1 MTGPWDCGDQ
11 VAPRPLA
18 ADAVTEVPCPAAT
31 PGTLPLWRAAPP
43 LEAATPLRARP
54 AHHVVPHRLGGQR
67 HVTDN
72 QAPSLAPTSPG
83 PARLAAPGCVA
94 LMPRVV
100 RVHSRAAP
108 RIGPHLRPP
117 LLASQGPRTVSSLCQ
132 VPGRPHR
139 FCLLLAPQAGAQ
151 WGASGLLLH
160 LPLANFNTFCPY
172 WKNLSLL
179 RITWARDSTLP
190 IS

>member
-100 RVHSRAAP
+100 RDSD
-108 RIGPHLRPP
+108 
-117 LLASQGPRTVSSLCQ
+117 VSLSK
-132 VPGRPHR
+132 
-139 FCLLLAPQAGAQ
+139 
-151 WGASGLLLH
+151 
-160 LPLANFNTFCPY
+160 ANSATLECVCIF
-172 WKNLSLL
+172 
-179 RITWARDSTLP
+179 DVST
-190 IS
+190 SDVD